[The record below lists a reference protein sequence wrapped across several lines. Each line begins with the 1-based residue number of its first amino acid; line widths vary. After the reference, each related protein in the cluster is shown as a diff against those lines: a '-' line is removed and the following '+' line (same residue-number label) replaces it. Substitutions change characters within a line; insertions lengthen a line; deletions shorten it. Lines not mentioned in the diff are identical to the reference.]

1 MGRVVTVSMEAPTP
15 PKKQEVFKSDTKKSI
30 LAWPVAKQGIVSS
43 KRSVDTCVGV
53 VVSDF

>member
-1 MGRVVTVSMEAPTP
+1 MGRVVTVSMEPPTP
-15 PKKQEVFKSDTKKSI
+15 SKKQEVFKSDTKKSI